1 MIEIR
6 GRGTYGNGKKWTKK
20 IFNKN
25 VSALTKKHEDAKL
38 EEEKQKAED
47 VAEIAQLISSIS
59 GKNAATD
66 ATASAAMQLNSI
78 LKKKRSSN

>member
-1 MIEIR
+1 
-6 GRGTYGNGKKWTKK
+6 
-20 IFNKN
+20 
-25 VSALTKKHEDAKL
+25 
-38 EEEKQKAED
+38 

-78 LKKKRSSN
+78 LKKKEAPTDLGSRRSSRQDHGLLDAWS